1 MLGLTCMIFQFVS
14 KKTFRVPQSP
24 AQYAFSTCVQKTNK
38 HKPKCYFMDTLFL
51 IYVCMYEC
59 VCAIAIKKEQP
70 SQHKYKSD
78 L

>member
-1 MLGLTCMIFQFVS
+1 MVFQFVS
-14 KKTFRVPQSP
+14 KKIFCVPQSP
-24 AQYAFSTCVQKTNK
+24 AQYAFSICVQKTNK

-51 IYVCMYEC
+51 ICVCMYEC
-59 VCAIAIKKEQP
+59 VCAIAVKKEQP